1 MSYDAPPPPPPS
13 GQQNPYG
20 QSNPYGQPGQQGY
33 GQPGAAA
40 DYAHWGKRLGAL
52 LIDGLLMFLTY
63 LPAVIGVVI
72 IVAGSETTTVNG
84 TTTIENDDI
93 GAAPILLILLS
104 GLVYLG
110 FYIWNIFIK
119 QGRTGYTIGKGILGI
134 KLISEQTGQPIGA
147 GKAFLRQLC
156 HILDGFFYLGY
167 LWPLWDAK
175 KQTFADKIMTTIVIN
190 QPKARG

>member
-1 MSYDAPPPPPPS
+1 M
-13 GQQNPYG
+13 
-20 QSNPYGQPGQQGY
+20 
-33 GQPGAAA
+33 
-40 DYAHWGKRLGAL
+40 L
-52 LIDGLLMFLTY
+52 LIAPQVKT
-63 LPAVIGVVI
+63 GVHRLQRPNSVVFSNNAAGADLAGCNQADVDPCI
-72 IVAGSETTTVNG
+72 CEGSEHPAGGARGRGHACPHG
-84 TTTIENDDI
+84 TDAGNRFTILERSTGPLRQQRSEGDI